1 MEIFASHD
9 WDWDSG
15 LGLSVEISG
24 VSVSQ
29 QGCGYRTPSVALGC
43 SVSANGCTAWRNC
56 REELR

>member
-1 MEIFASHD
+1 MEIFASHY

-29 QGCGYRTPSVALGC
+29 PGCGYPPPSDALGC
-43 SVSANGCTAWRNC
+43 SVSANGCTA
-56 REELR
+56 